1 MTTLTRSQTEAQ
13 PRLKTVRAT
22 GRWKGRFRTDQTV
35 RDFGFTIA
43 EPEKIGGQN
52 EGPTPME
59 YVIGAL
65 NGCLGVVVE
74 LVAKEQGIPLHDLK
88 ISSSG
93 LVDQRGLFGT
103 AEVSPQFQSVDVAI
117 TLATSAPLV

>member
-1 MTTLTRSQTEAQ
+1 MTTLTQSQTEAQ

-65 NGCLGVVVE
+65 GPVLN
-74 LVAKEQGIPLHDLK
+74 
-88 ISSSG
+88 
-93 LVDQRGLFGT
+93 
-103 AEVSPQFQSVDVAI
+103 
-117 TLATSAPLV
+117 

>member
-1 MTTLTRSQTEAQ
+1 MTTLTQSQTEAQ
-13 PRLKTVRAT
+13 PRLKMVRAT

-65 NGCLGVVVE
+65 NGCLGIVVKWERVVCMQPSHRVDQNE
-74 LVAKEQGIPLHDLK
+74 TVASVRRT
-88 ISSSG
+88 SSSIAR
-93 LVDQRGLFGT
+93 Q
-103 AEVSPQFQSVDVAI
+103 SPADGA
-117 TLATSAPLV
+117 